1 MTFARELQKDFDENG
16 FVVVKGIFRDDDV
29 ERLGEALDRGLR
41 RRGAVES
48 APLNERRALNRQFT
62 HGFNF
67 WEESP
72 LARKIVADSR
82 LCEIAASLLGS
93 AAIRLF
99 LDQAFFKEA
108 GAEPTSRH
116 QDITRWPV
124 RGKLLTAWIA
134 LDDATEETGA
144 LAYIPGSHRVG
155 PSSWMDLVTGREWT
169 DEQRLLIDR
178 EPVFAPVSR
187 GSVLFH
193 DSCVFHLAAANSAAR
208 RRRAFAAV
216 FADADVVR
224 SSSLPFPLLDWDG
237 VCVGAKLLGP
247 RTPIIWPR
255 DACATLPLPPPP
267 PEAIE
272 GWPSTMQEADALL

>member
-1 MTFARELQKDFDENG
+1 MLSLDMRNDFEEKG
-16 FVVVKGIFRDDDV
+16 YVAVKGLFDGEEV
-29 ERLGEALDRGLR
+29 EALARAIDEALIRRRAVEDAPLGER
-41 RRGAVES
+41 RT
-48 APLNERRALNRQFT
+48 LNRQFT

-72 LARKIVADSR
+72 LARAFVTDAR
-82 LCEIAASLLGS
+82 LCAIAMSLLG
-93 AAIRLF
+93 ADAIRLF
-99 LDQAFFKEA
+99 VDQAFFKEPR
-108 GAEPTSRH
+108 GEPTSRH

-169 DEQRLLIDR
+169 DAQLRLIDR
-178 EPVFAPVSR
+178 APVFVPVSR
-187 GSVLFH
+187 GDVLFH
-193 DSCVFHLAAANSAAR
+193 ASCVFHLAAANNGPR

-216 FADADVVR
+216 FADADVSR

-237 VCVGAKLLGP
+237 VGVGEKLVGP

-255 DACATLPLPPPP
+255 GDRAILTPPPSP
-267 PEAIE
+267 PEVVD
-272 GWPSTMQEADALL
+272 GWPSTAQAAQELG